1 MAAGLAPWPPSGGRL
16 TGRPVSGARTDP
28 RETGCGLASVD
39 ASGSG
44 AGSGRLSSQA
54 GYPSEDGTSATVEP
68 EAGCG
73 SEGTTAGTSNR
84 RSPALAQSSRGR
96 APAAAVTP
104 CPNTVHT
111 DSETACQ
118 RVEAGREMA
127 IPAVRSASWE
137 KCGPMPQPL
146 RGTPLPCRKR
156 PLPGTHPMPNVQTLG
171 LANGSV
177 RCVVTPQP
185 IGTSGEEKLRRT
197 PANGQPCLGPVVELI
212 SSADRNAMRN

>member
-84 RSPALAQSSRGR
+84 QSPALAQSSRGR

-127 IPAVRSASWE
+127 IPTVRSASWGNG
-137 KCGPMPQPL
+137 GPVPRLL
-146 RGTPLPCRKR
+146 RGTPLPCRQQ
-156 PLPGTHPMPNVQTLG
+156 PLPGTYPMPNVQTLG
-171 LANGSV
+171 ARERKRPLRAYPPACWNERRGGLARDAS
-177 RCVVTPQP
+177 QW
-185 IGTSGEEKLRRT
+185 
-197 PANGQPCLGPVVELI
+197 PAMSRPRGRVDVLC
-212 SSADRNAMRN
+212 

>member
-28 RETGCGLASVD
+28 RETGRGLASVD

-118 RVEAGREMA
+118 RVGAGREMA
-127 IPAVRSASWE
+127 ISAVRSASWGNG
-137 KCGPMPQPL
+137 GPVPRPL
-146 RGTPLPCRKR
+146 RGTPLPCRQQ
-156 PLPGTHPMPNVQTLG
+156 PLPGPYPMPNVQTLG
-171 LANGSV
+171 ARERKRPLRGYPPAYWNERRGGLARDASQG
-177 RCVVTPQP
+177 
-185 IGTSGEEKLRRT
+185 
-197 PANGQPCLGPVVELI
+197 PAMSRPRGRVDVLC
-212 SSADRNAMRN
+212 